1 MDAMTAYRKQRLR
14 DLIAGRRFAGNQSAL
29 AEAGGLS
36 EARISQMATA
46 KEGKL
51 YSFGELSASK
61 LAKALGLDERYFE
74 QGFETKAA
82 DSDFVEVRRV
92 DVKFSNGTGQVV
104 YYEDDKPPL
113 SFRAD
118 FLRRLHIP
126 PGRAVVVDA
135 QGVSNEPKIIDG
147 SVVLINSADT
157 ENLNGDFFAFRA
169 GEELLIKR
177 LSSLE
182 GVGIVATAENS
193 NFSPKMKVYT
203 DPESIQVI
211 GRAVWTGV
219 EL

>member
-1 MDAMTAYRKQRLR
+1 MDSLTAHRKQRLR
-14 DLIAGRRFAGNQSAL
+14 DLIAGKPYGGSQQAL
-29 AEAGGLS
+29 SKAARLS
-36 EARISQMATA
+36 EARISQMAA
-46 KEGKL
+46 PRDGKL
-51 YSFGELSASK
+51 YSFGELSAMK
-61 LAKALGLDERYFE
+61 LARALELDERYFE
-74 QGFETKAA
+74 QGFETKAK

-135 QGVSNEPKIIDG
+135 EGVSNEPKIIDG

-169 GEELLIKR
+169 GDELLIKR
-177 LSSLE
+177 LSSLD

-203 DPESIQVI
+203 DPESIQII